1 MKQMIMGKINNHST
15 SCDVRIVYILNY
27 VKKKINGNLMIFNL
41 FIFYD
46 AKGKILR
53 IT

>member
-27 VKKKINGNLMIFNL
+27 VKKNKWKFNDIQ
-41 FIFYD
+41 FIY
-46 AKGKILR
+46 IL
-53 IT
+53 